1 MGQSKPSQESYCII
15 TLREEPEGKPVFT
28 SAHNTSSSSIELHW
42 KPPPLNTIHG
52 EFLGYKLTL
61 QPRYD
66 DVTNPPPP
74 NVLRDTIEIEIK
86 DPKRTSTVIQGLKT
100 FTQYLVSL
108 RVFNPTG
115 AGPNATVAV
124 MTDEGIPSPPLNLTV
139 TRIEDTTVELSWLRP
154 RHPNGEIRGYR
165 IFYMRGNFT
174 SVRTAHV
181 HGDEPSKTF
190 KLTEMEPLS
199 HYKVWAKAFTP
210 GHEGNSSEPVNVTT
224 DASGPGAPF
233 ISNLTCQS
241 ETSLYLQWHRPG
253 QVYGKV
259 DLYYIHYKPE
269 GSNEFEEV
277 AVYSVNNRLEHNF
290 LITNLTSNT
299 FYEVK
304 VRGGTYSRF
313 YSENNLTYK
322 GPSSAAS
329 KILLYPNCHEAPTSF
344 FGGSPGSFIGLELRS
359 GILAGAICAAF
370 ALCLILIAMLIWRR
384 FFNGSYYYLDEPSKS
399 APLLLCTDW
408 ENDTGGDGAYG
419 PVAVQD
425 FAQHVQRLHADG
437 DIGFSKEYEAIQA
450 ASTTESLSAEH
461 SHHPDNKQKNRYLN
475 IVAYDHTRVPL
486 RPLPGQSKRSSVLE
500 YVNANYIDG
509 YDKARAYI
517 GTQGPLPST
526 FDTFW
531 RMVWEQRVS
540 IIVMITNLV
549 ERGRESIKKQPKL
562 ASQCLEKK
570 CDQYWPKEGT
580 ETYGLIQV
588 RLVQEDVLATYTIRK
603 FAIRHMKVKCTKS
616 GSVERTILQ
625 YHYTNWPDHGTP
637 DHPLPVLAF
646 VRISAAANPDNAGPI
661 IVHCSAGV
669 GRTGTYIVL
678 DAMLRQIKSKGKLN
692 IYGFLKHIRLQ
703 RNFLVQTEEQYM
715 FLHDAL
721 VEAIQCGNTCVPA
734 GSISRYIAS
743 LQAAGGPEHT
753 PWFLLHHQFKMATQF
768 TPEEYNVISAVK
780 PCNRH
785 KNRTSHLLPMENAR
799 VHLTPKAAVDGSDY
813 MNATWLMGYQRLKEF
828 IITQHPVQQTILDFW
843 QMVWDHNAQTIVLL
857 NAVDEET
864 GLYPQFWPNQH
875 EDIDSENWKVRY
887 LEERVH
893 SGQATVEVAVQ
904 SLQDDYELP
913 VRLVMAPGWPD
924 TLPALA
930 TTLSLVT
937 QLHEA
942 HQNYQNGPLVVVDR
956 TGGTESA
963 MFCLLT
969 TLKSQLEYEKCVDPF
984 LYFKLYH
991 NRRPGIWN
999 SQDDLLFIY
1008 RAMESHIGSQ
1018 CSLNA
1023 SSSSSCDLAG
1033 LSDPVICPMPNMTVI
1048 PSSLPSLTVIP
1059 STLPSVIPSS
1069 LPNSLSLQQPCDLIP
1084 TSVSGSGTDL
1094 TPPQTPLQTQANVI
1108 SAAAAN
1114 ASHCLAAAN
1123 TCLQD
1128 QSLQQMPQL
1137 YHQPIV
1143 QPLTSPVDLQNAAL
1157 QQQMHQHQL
1166 HQQKLQQQVNPALIS
1181 SPVSTLTRNR
1191 TMSPVPLSSPGMLN
1205 TCGNGVSPLTVLP
1218 PNGCPGNGFPRNN
1231 GLQAPMTGSDNGS
1244 HARVSPEGREDLPL
1258 TSDSVPLE
1266 LAPLPPV

>member
-1 MGQSKPSQESYCII
+1 M
-15 TLREEPEGKPVFT
+15 
-28 SAHNTSSSSIELHW
+28 
-42 KPPPLNTIHG
+42 
-52 EFLGYKLTL
+52 
-61 QPRYD
+61 
-66 DVTNPPPP
+66 
-74 NVLRDTIEIEIK
+74 
-86 DPKRTSTVIQGLKT
+86 
-100 FTQYLVSL
+100 
-108 RVFNPTG
+108 
-115 AGPNATVAV
+115 
-124 MTDEGIPSPPLNLTV
+124 
-139 TRIEDTTVELSWLRP
+139 
-154 RHPNGEIRGYR
+154 
-165 IFYMRGNFT
+165 
-174 SVRTAHV
+174 
-181 HGDEPSKTF
+181 
-190 KLTEMEPLS
+190 S

-322 GPSSAAS
+322 GINRALSDRKRGRKA
-329 KILLYPNCHEAPTSF
+329 
-344 FGGSPGSFIGLELRS
+344 GSMPVVREPRWAVLGSIQDLVVPQLPRGAYFVLRWQS
-359 GILAGAICAAF
+359 WLVYRTGAEEWH
-370 ALCLILIAMLIWRR
+370 LGRR

-425 FAQHVQRLHADG
+425 FAQCVFTLQHVQRLHADG

-549 ERGRESIKKQPKL
+549 ERGRVFSLSCTYREPLSGIEKFVLTVQ
-562 ASQCLEKK
+562 KK

-661 IVHCSAGV
+661 IVHCRYCTGICLGLSW
-669 GRTGTYIVL
+669 TGTYIVL

-703 RNFLVQTEEQYM
+703 RNFLV
-715 FLHDAL
+715 
-721 VEAIQCGNTCVPA
+721 QCGNTCVPA